1 MRGGSK
7 SPMNLSLLV
16 MDLVDQSPLSTLP
29 NPSSLTLSFSISSR
43 RKKQMSSLLKGEGEH
58 AALWAGL

>member
-16 MDLVDQSPLSTLP
+16 VDLVDQSPLSTLP
-29 NPSSLTLSFSISSR
+29 NPSSLKKKNKTLSGRS
-43 RKKQMSSLLKGEGEH
+43 KVSSLFLGRE
-58 AALWAGL
+58 LWLPLGAG